1 MLLQN
6 NRFIRG
12 KLHMN
17 FKNKWI
23 IPLLLLVTIGLVGC
37 SNGNNKQGSKASNT
51 QTSQKSQVL
60 SGVYKISD
68 KDSDTDDNGNK
79 QPGYYY
85 FKKNGEVLWAQ
96 NETGD
101 ENNGNYGGAARGTW
115 KPLGN
120 NMFKIHIK
128 YIFDNDEFTFKAR
141 KTGNKLHTYSNS
153 KNAKYEWDADD
164 NYKQPD
170 MTYSDFME
178 IFNNGKNS
186 QRQKVQE
193 NGYDDPDNNSSS
205 DSDDSSNIDPKT
217 LGILIL
223 EKARGAESI
232 NTGDIEYMIMGKKND
247 YQIGFGTKDGTLN
260 YVIDGDQVTVRDG
273 SYDYSDDSAKTY
285 SIKDLVNEYY
295 NSSSDKS
302 KVDSVASEV
311 NTTDMSDQ

>member
-101 ENNGNYGGAARGTW
+101 EDNGNYGGAARGTW
-115 KPLGN
+115 KSLGN
-120 NMFKIHIK
+120 NMFELKMHDV
-128 YIFDNDEFTFKAR
+128 YDNDYYTIKA
-141 KTGNKLHTYSNS
+141 KLSGNKLYTYSNS
-153 KNAKYEWDADD
+153 KNAKYSWSADV
-164 NYKQPD
+164 NTKQSS
-170 MTYSDFME
+170 MTYSDFMDM
-178 IFNNGKNS
+178 FNKAKDSDQKGIQESGYTKPDNDSSSNGS
-186 QRQKVQE
+186 
-193 NGYDDPDNNSSS
+193 NNSSS
-205 DSDDSSNIDPKT
+205 NSDSDSSSTSADPDEIGKAVYARVFPSEQVDSVEQNGDSYYVSNEYHSADST
-217 LGILIL
+217 V
-223 EKARGAESI
+223 EFQI
-232 NTGDIEYMIMGKKND
+232 NGDTVTYWTQADGDTTADGKND
-247 YQIGFGTKDGTLN
+247 AH
-260 YVIDGDQVTVRDG
+260 TV
-273 SYDYSDDSAKTY
+273 
-285 SIKDLVNEYY
+285 SIKDLLGN
-295 NSSSDKS
+295 
-302 KVDSVASEV
+302 
-311 NTTDMSDQ
+311 

>member
-1 MLLQN
+1 
-6 NRFIRG
+6 
-12 KLHMN
+12 MN
-17 FKNKWI
+17 IKHKWE
-23 IPLLLLVTIGLVGC
+23 IPLLLLITIGLVGC
-37 SNGNNKQGSKASNT
+37 SKEGKSSNT
-51 QTSQKSQVL
+51 QLNQKSQVL
-60 SGVYKISD
+60 SGVYRISD

-85 FKKNGEVLWAQ
+85 FKKNGKVLWAQ

-101 ENNGNYGGAARGTW
+101 KDEGNYGGAARGTW
-115 KPLGN
+115 KSLGD
-120 NMFKIHIK
+120 NMFKIHLK
-128 YIFDNDEFTFKAR
+128 YVYDNDVFTFKAK
-141 KTGNKLHTYSNS
+141 KTGNKLHTYSNGH
-153 KNAKYEWDADD
+153 AKYEWSADN

-186 QRQKVQE
+186 QREKVQE
-193 NGYDDPDNNSSS
+193 NGYDDPDNDSSS
-205 DSDDSSNIDPKT
+205 NSDDSSNIDPKT

-273 SYDYSDDSAKTY
+273 SDDYSDDSAKTY
-285 SIKDLVNEYY
+285 SIKDLVSEYY
-295 NSSSDKS
+295 NNSSNKS
-302 KVDSVASEV
+302 KVDSVASKA

>member
-1 MLLQN
+1 
-6 NRFIRG
+6 
-12 KLHMN
+12 MN

-101 ENNGNYGGAARGTW
+101 EDNGNYGGAARGTW
-115 KPLGN
+115 KSLGN
-120 NMFKIHIK
+120 NMFEIHIK
-128 YIFDNDEFTFKAR
+128 YIYDNDDFTFKAK

-170 MTYSDFME
+170 MTYSDFMDM
-178 IFNNGKNS
+178 FNKAKDS
-186 QRQKVQE
+186 DQKDIQE
-193 NGYDDPDNNSSS
+193 NGYAKPDNDSSSDSSNSSSSSS
-205 DSDDSSNIDPKT
+205 DSDSSSTSADPDEIGKAVYARVFPSEQVDSVEQDGDSYYVSNEYHSADST
-217 LGILIL
+217 V
-223 EKARGAESI
+223 EFQI
-232 NTGDIEYMIMGKKND
+232 NGDKVTYWTQADGDTTADGKND
-247 YQIGFGTKDGTLN
+247 AH
-260 YVIDGDQVTVRDG
+260 TV
-273 SYDYSDDSAKTY
+273 
-285 SIKDLVNEYY
+285 SIKDLLGN
-295 NSSSDKS
+295 
-302 KVDSVASEV
+302 
-311 NTTDMSDQ
+311 

>member
-1 MLLQN
+1 
-6 NRFIRG
+6 
-12 KLHMN
+12 MN
-17 FKNKWI
+17 FKHKWI
-23 IPLLLLVTIGLVGC
+23 IPLLLLITIGLVGC
-37 SNGNNKQGSKASNT
+37 SGKQGKEATNA
-51 QTSQKSQVL
+51 QQDKQVL
-60 SGVYKISD
+60 SGVYK
-68 KDSDTDDNGNK
+68 TDDKYNK
-79 QPGYYY
+79 TDDGTLQPSYWY
-85 FKKNGEVLWAQ
+85 FKKNGKLLYCTPQVNSTNQ
-96 NETGD
+96 NSDTD
-101 ENNGNYGGAARGTW
+101 FWYGEADRGTW
-115 KPLGN
+115 KSLGN
-120 NMFKIHIK
+120 NMFELKMHDVYNNNYYTIK
-128 YIFDNDEFTFKAR
+128 AKLN
-141 KTGNKLHTYSNS
+141 GNKLHTYANS
-153 KNAKYEWDADD
+153 RNAKYEWSADD

-170 MTYSDFME
+170 MTYSDFMDM
-178 IFNNGKNS
+178 FNKAKDS
-186 QRQKVQE
+186 DQKDIQE
-193 NGYDDPDNNSSS
+193 NGYAKPDNDSSS
-205 DSDDSSNIDPKT
+205 NSDDSSNIDPKT

>member
-37 SNGNNKQGSKASNT
+37 SNENNKQGSKASNT

-101 ENNGNYGGAARGTW
+101 EDNGNYGGAARGTW
-115 KPLGN
+115 KSLGN
-120 NMFKIHIK
+120 NMFEIHIK
-128 YIFDNDEFTFKAR
+128 YIYDNDDFTFKAK

-193 NGYDDPDNNSSS
+193 NGYDDPDNDSSSNNSSES
-205 DSDDSSNIDPKT
+205 TSSN
-217 LGILIL
+217 
-223 EKARGAESI
+223 
-232 NTGDIEYMIMGKKND
+232 NNND
-247 YQIGFGTKDGTLN
+247 SVKIKDGNDALEYFKQQKDDQDAILN
-260 YVIDGDQVTVRDG
+260 GGTFG
-273 SYDYSDDSAKTY
+273 
-285 SIKDLVNEYY
+285 
-295 NSSSDKS
+295 
-302 KVDSVASEV
+302 
-311 NTTDMSDQ
+311 MSDNPHASITGGDGKLYYVYQDGKIEEQN